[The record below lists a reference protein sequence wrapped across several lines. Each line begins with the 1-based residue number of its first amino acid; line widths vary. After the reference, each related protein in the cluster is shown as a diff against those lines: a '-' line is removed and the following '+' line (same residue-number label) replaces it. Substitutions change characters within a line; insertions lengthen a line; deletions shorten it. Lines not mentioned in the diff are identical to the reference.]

1 MAVGVLSFAE
11 LQGGF
16 SVVLFVKW
24 GRKSINHAVTAR
36 QMSSIIPLDVGY
48 IGSKN
53 LMECSQTHRKM
64 MLANSCTQN
73 CKGMVEVT
81 I

>member
-1 MAVGVLSFAE
+1 MPE
-11 LQGGF
+11 LRGGF
-16 SVVLFVKW
+16 SVVLFTVKW

-36 QMSSIIPLDVGY
+36 EMRSMISLDIGY
-48 IGSKN
+48 IGSKDH
-53 LMECSQTHRKM
+53 MECSQTRRKM
-64 MLANSCTQN
+64 MLANCCTQN